1 VWLQGTDLAGAWV
14 AWSLL
19 ERLYETL
26 FTTEVLRHAGWDPE
40 PWQSV
45 ASHLRQ
51 MPGVKARLRDGRRGP
66 DRPIKSTTR

>member
-40 PWQSV
+40 PW
-45 ASHLRQ
+45 
-51 MPGVKARLRDGRRGP
+51 
-66 DRPIKSTTR
+66 